1 MDVKA
6 GYDVDSQKAKDIK
19 SNEQTAWCSTNVLE
33 NSELEKMQTQSLL
46 DGFFCLFV
54 FFPNSGLLVLVVVFV
69 VLRIQ
74 AIKDGTPKW
83 EYSRTPRQ
91 AITPIELMVN
101 FQAHSFNELDWV
113 KDQAANL

>member
-46 DGFFCLFV
+46 DGIFV
-54 FFPNSGLLVLVVVFV
+54 CFFPNSRLLVLVVVFV